1 MSNQGKLNFK
11 YTPEQIEIVKK
22 IGSVNR
28 SESLAA
34 QEAVAAVLTEPVL
47 KVIQT
52 APVIGNLFKGLTFE
66 EGTAPSIPLDLY
78 FDVRNRNFLNVWT
91 QATAGG
97 TASNF
102 VQGISEMFIN
112 THNLTSAVSLKKS
125 YLRSGSIDHL
135 AQTFEKI
142 AEEVLV
148 KQEIHAANVLLA
160 AIAGGRID
168 GNAGN
173 TAVGNLNVIRSYTA
187 GRFQMDD
194 FNTMMTRFERQLA
207 SNVGSTPVGTQAG
220 ITDIVGSPEFF
231 AQVRSLAYQPV
242 NTVSGKETTSGA
254 TSLAAPETLRQEIY
268 RSAGIQSIFGINLIK
283 CFDLGIGRAFNTL
296 FSTYAGSTAYLGTAG
311 TGSAAFAPT
320 TEQLVIGLNANATN
334 LVRLRKRGASGEL
347 TLAADDQYSN
357 RSGLVG
363 WYGEVEEG
371 HAALDQ
377 RQMLGMLF

>member
-47 KVIQT
+47 KVIKT
-52 APVIGNLFKGLTFE
+52 APVISNLFKGLTYN
-66 EGTAPSIPLDLY
+66 EGEASTIPLDLY
-78 FDVRNRNFLNVWT
+78 FDVRARDFLNVWT
-91 QATAGG
+91 QSTAGG
-97 TASNF
+97 LASNH
-102 VQGISEMFIN
+102 VQGVTEFFVN
-112 THNLTSAVSLKKS
+112 CHNLTSAVSLKKS
-125 YLRSGSIDHL
+125 YLRAGSMDHL
-135 AQTFEKI
+135 AATFEKI
-142 AEEVLV
+142 AEEILI

-160 AIAGGRID
+160 AIAGGRVD
-168 GNAGN
+168 GNTGN
-173 TAVGNLNVIRSYTA
+173 TGASNLTVVRSYTA

-220 ITDIVGSPEFF
+220 ITDLVGSPEFF
-231 AQVRSLAYQPV
+231 AQIRSMAYEPV
-242 NTVSGKETTSGA
+242 NTKQSVSGTS
-254 TSLAAPETLRQEIY
+254 SFAAPEALRQEIY

-296 FSTYAGSTAYLGTAG
+296 FSTYAGSTAYVGNAGSGTA
-311 TGSAAFAPT
+311 TFAPS

-334 LVRLRKRGASGEL
+334 LVRLRQRGESGEF
-347 TLAADDQYSN
+347 TLAADDQYTA

-363 WYGEVEEG
+363 WWGQLTEG
-371 HAALDQ
+371 HAALDA
-377 RQMLGMLF
+377 RQMLGLVF